1 MPQYERGHSG
11 LEIGEMQ
18 QRLADL
24 GYEVTTTNEFDEYT
38 EEALRRYQVDWLYA
52 EGTGV
57 ADEETLTQLQYHHE
71 SHTSQ
76 TTHYEHSE
84 QHYEQSQTSDP
95 PVSDDGQHWWDG
107 NQWVPFQDPQFT
119 FGYGHTSDQSGEHF
133 FAGAVD
139 LNDPGTGTKETLL
152 GGHLDVSDAGF
163 HADAE
168 VAKADFQTP
177 SGVGVQLGALTASA
191 EDIEGN
197 QGYYGVGAQANLL
210 EGGLSYGQQGDKT
223 SSDDVFVKGG
233 VSLGVGAA
241 GRLYL
246 GTDVDGDGVKEYG
259 LGADYEWA
267 GGDIRV
273 ESETLTA
280 VDNAATAAYND
291 VKKEAGELYDEAAET
306 ISNIISGDEPMPDV
320 RN

>member
-1 MPQYERGHSG
+1 
-11 LEIGEMQ
+11 MQ

-24 GYEVTTTNEFDEYT
+24 GYDINVNYEFDEYT
-38 EEALRRYQVDWLYA
+38 EETLRRYQVDWLYA
-52 EGTGV
+52 PEGSGV
-57 ADEETLTQLQYHHE
+57 ADEETLTQLEYHHS

-76 TTHYEHSE
+76 SVSYQHSE
-84 QHYEQSQTSDP
+84 EHYNVPPVDP

-107 NQWVPFQDPQFT
+107 SNWIPFDNPQVT
-119 FGYGHTSDQSGEHF
+119 LGYGHTTDASGEHF
-133 FAGAVD
+133 FAGFGDVT
-139 LNDPGTGTKETLL
+139 DPTTGSKLTSF

-163 HADAE
+163 HAD
-168 VAKADFQTP
+168 VAGGKADLQTP
-177 SGVGVQLGALTASA
+177 SGFGLQVGALTASA

-223 SSDDVFVKGG
+223 SADDVFVKGG

-241 GRLYL
+241 GRVYL

-280 VDNAATAAYND
+280 VDNAATEAYND
-291 VKKEAGELYDEAAET
+291 VKQEAGQLYDEAAET
-306 ISNIISGDEPMPDV
+306 LGKIISGEEPMPDV